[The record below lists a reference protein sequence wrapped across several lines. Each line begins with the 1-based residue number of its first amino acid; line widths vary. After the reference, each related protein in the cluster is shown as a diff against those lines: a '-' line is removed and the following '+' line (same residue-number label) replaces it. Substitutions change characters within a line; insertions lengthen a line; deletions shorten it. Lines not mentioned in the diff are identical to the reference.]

1 MATTRTPIVGSE
13 SSMRSTNNKV
23 PRLLPGQGAWPSG
36 LQRLSVEATAT
47 MGTAV
52 GASDFPHDAI
62 ALFDLAQIIHSG
74 AVPLLVPSRSFFVGD
89 ANVPIHVKPPVG
101 FGSF

>member
-1 MATTRTPIVGSE
+1 
-13 SSMRSTNNKV
+13 MRSTKDKK
-23 PRLLPGQGAWPSG
+23 PRQLPGQGACPLG

-52 GASDFPHDAI
+52 GASDFPHYAI
-62 ALFDLAQIIHSG
+62 AFFGLAQVIHPV
-74 AVPLLVPSRSFFVGD
+74 AVPQLVPPRRFLVGD